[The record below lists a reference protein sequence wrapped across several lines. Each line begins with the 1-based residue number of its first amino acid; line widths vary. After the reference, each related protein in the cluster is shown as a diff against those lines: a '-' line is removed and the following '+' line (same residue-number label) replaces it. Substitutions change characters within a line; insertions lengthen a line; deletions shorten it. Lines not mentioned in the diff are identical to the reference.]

1 MTMTKKMLLIFGCA
15 ALALTACNG
24 KSADDDSAD
33 LQSCEGADCDD
44 GGDESDGGDG
54 SEGGGGSDGGDGG
67 DGESDGDGSDGAE
80 ECEVAL
86 DCAYACDPDEACAL
100 ECAETVLNSEREAAF
115 EALVTCMV
123 DAGCGINEECL
134 DASCESE
141 FRVFDELCT

>member
-33 LQSCEGADCDD
+33 FQSCEGADCDD
-44 GGDESDGGDG
+44 GDDGGDG
-54 SEGGGGSDGGDGG
+54 SDGSDGSDDGDGG
-67 DGESDGDGSDGAE
+67 DGESESDGDGSDGAE

-100 ECAETVLNSEREAAF
+100 ECGESVLGGEREAAF
-115 EALVTCMV
+115 EALVTCMA
-123 DAGCGINEECL
+123 DAGCGLNEACL
-134 DASCESE
+134 DASCEAE

>member
-1 MTMTKKMLLIFGCA
+1 MRMTQVMFLIGGCA

-33 LQSCEGADCDD
+33 LQSCEGVGCDD
-44 GGDESDGGDG
+44 GGDGEGAGDDGGN
-54 SEGGGGSDGGDGG
+54 SQGG
-67 DGESDGDGSDGAE
+67 EEEEDGSDGAV

-100 ECAETVLNSEREAAF
+100 ECGETGLDSERQAAF
-115 EALVTCMV
+115 EALVSCMAE
-123 DAGCGINEECL
+123 AGCGLNEECL